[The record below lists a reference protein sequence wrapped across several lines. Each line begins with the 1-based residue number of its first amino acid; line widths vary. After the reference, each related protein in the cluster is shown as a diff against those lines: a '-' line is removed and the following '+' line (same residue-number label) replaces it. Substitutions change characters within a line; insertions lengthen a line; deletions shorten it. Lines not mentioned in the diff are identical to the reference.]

1 MMRIY
6 ENFSESELAILRA
19 RAERIAKPI
28 QIETTEETLS
38 VLSVKVRNEHFA
50 LPMDAITAVYDS
62 VQVTPVPNVPPFAL
76 GITNIRGHIIFV
88 LDLALI
94 LGVPGSRSADGS
106 ADSDCA
112 IVVLDSDLSIAFQVD
127 GIEGIEN
134 LVVSHL
140 TRDVPN
146 LSLIQKGYLQ
156 GLSAE
161 GKALLNAQS
170 ILDDLIA
177 LTKIAPSEA

>member
-1 MMRIY
+1 MMQIY

-28 QIETTEETLS
+28 QIETTEENLS
-38 VLSVKVRNEHFA
+38 VLSVKVRKERFA
-50 LPMDAITAVYDS
+50 LPMDAIHAVYDS
-62 VQVTPVPNVPPFAL
+62 VQITPVPNVPSFAL

-88 LDLALI
+88 LDLAVI
-94 LGVPGSRSADGS
+94 LGVPGSRPADGS
-106 ADSDCA
+106 AEGNCS
-112 IVVLDSDLSIAFQVD
+112 IIVLDSDLSIAFQVD

-134 LVVSHL
+134 LGLSHL

-161 GKALLNAQS
+161 GKALLNVQS
-170 ILDDLIA
+170 ILSDLIA
-177 LTKIAPSEA
+177 RTESSPN